1 MSRLKIAFLSYRS
14 DPFSGGQGIYIKNIS
29 EALHNRGHEIT
40 IFSGNPLP
48 EVNKAIKVIRIET
61 PGFFETFDSL
71 ERLKIFSSLEKNRLN
86 FMDFFETF
94 TGTFTEPVFFG
105 ERLVKN
111 KYFQETVDEFDIFH
125 DNQSISSYP
134 ETVLKKL
141 VTTLHHPIHVDKKID
156 LASEKSFLS
165 RLSIKRWYSF
175 LNFQKKN
182 LKAVKKVISP
192 SLSSKN
198 DICRYFD
205 YPSKN
210 ISVIW
215 NGINLDDCKFHQRES
230 FSANFLTIISADVP
244 MKNLKTVLK
253 ALYLLKQDGL
263 NAKLTILGDLREDNK
278 KLIDRLGL
286 TKEITY
292 KSKLPRKQ
300 LIQAL
305 NNADIGIAPSE
316 YEGFGFPLVEMI
328 ATGLP
333 VIVSDKASL
342 PELAGNAGLIFN
354 SEDSNDLKEKMK
366 ELVENKTL
374 RNKVTE
380 TSKLRRDDFFGWDEY
395 AKKLEDLYKEIIS
408 GNI

>member
-1 MSRLKIAFLSYRS
+1 MPNLKIALLSYRS

-48 EVNKAIKVIRIET
+48 EVNKAIKVVRIET

-71 ERLKIFSSLEKNRLN
+71 ERLKIFTSLEKNRLN

-141 VTTLHHPIHVDKKID
+141 VTTLHHPIHVDKEID
-156 LASEKSFLS
+156 LTSEKSFLS

-230 FSANFLTIISADVP
+230 FNANFVTIISADVP

-253 ALYLLKQDGL
+253 ALYLLKQEGI
-263 NAKLTILGDLREDNK
+263 NAKLTIVGDLREDNN

-305 NNADIGIAPSE
+305 NNADIGIAPSK

-354 SEDSNDLKEKMK
+354 SSDSNDLKEKMK
-366 ELVENKTL
+366 ELIENAAL

-380 TSKLRRDDFFGWDEY
+380 NSKLRRDDFFGWDEY

>member
-1 MSRLKIAFLSYRS
+1 MPSLKIALLSYRS

-48 EVNKAIKVIRIET
+48 EVNKAIKVVRIET

-71 ERLKIFSSLEKNRLN
+71 ERLKIFTSLEKNRLN

-141 VTTLHHPIHVDKKID
+141 VTTLHHPIHVDKEID
-156 LASEKSFLS
+156 LTSEKSFLS

-230 FSANFLTIISADVP
+230 FNANFVTIISADVP

-253 ALYLLKQDGL
+253 ALYLLKQEGI
-263 NAKLTILGDLREDNK
+263 NAKLTIVGDLREDNN

-300 LIQAL
+300 LIQSL
-305 NNADIGIAPSE
+305 NNADIGIAPSK

-354 SEDSNDLKEKMK
+354 SSDSNDLKEKMK
-366 ELVENKTL
+366 ELIENAAL
-374 RNKVTE
+374 RNKVAE
-380 TSKLRRDDFFGWDEY
+380 NSKLRRDDFFGWDEY
-395 AKKLEDLYKEIIS
+395 AKKLADLYKEIIS

>member
-1 MSRLKIAFLSYRS
+1 MSSLKIALLSYRS

-48 EVNKAIKVIRIET
+48 EVNKAIKVVRIET

-71 ERLKIFSSLEKNRLN
+71 ERLKIFTSLEKNRLN
-86 FMDFFETF
+86 VMDFFETF

-141 VTTLHHPIHVDKKID
+141 VTTLHHPIHVDKEID
-156 LASEKSFLS
+156 LTSEKSFLK

-215 NGINLDDCKFHQRES
+215 NGINLDDYKFHQRES
-230 FSANFLTIISADVP
+230 FNANFVTIISSDVP

-263 NAKLTILGDLREDNK
+263 NAKLTIIGDLREDNN

-300 LIQAL
+300 LIQSL
-305 NNADIGIAPSE
+305 NNADIGIAPSK

-354 SEDSNDLKEKMK
+354 SSDSNDLKEKMK
-366 ELVENKTL
+366 ELIENAAL
-374 RNKVTE
+374 RNKVAE
-380 TSKLRRDDFFGWDEY
+380 NSKLRRDDFFGWDEY
-395 AKKLEDLYKEIIS
+395 AKKLEGLYKEIIS

>member
-1 MSRLKIAFLSYRS
+1 MPSLKIALLSYRS

-29 EALHNRGHEIT
+29 EALHDRGHEIT

-48 EVNKAIKVIRIET
+48 EVSKAIKVVKIET

-105 ERLVKN
+105 ERLMKN
-111 KYFQETVDEFDIFH
+111 KFFQETVHTFDIFH
-125 DNQSISSYP
+125 DNQSLSNYP
-134 ETVLKKL
+134 EIVLKKL
-141 VTTLHHPIHVDKKID
+141 VTTLHHPIHIDREID
-156 LASEKSFLS
+156 LASEKSFFS

-175 LNFQKKN
+175 LNFQKKS

-192 SLSSKN
+192 SESSKN

-205 YPSKN
+205 FPSKD

-215 NGINLDDCKFHQRES
+215 NGINLDDCKFHQREK
-230 FSANFLTIISADVP
+230 FSANFVTIISSDVP
-244 MKNLKTVLK
+244 MKNLKTLIK
-253 ALYLLKQDGL
+253 ALYLLKKDGL
-263 NAKLTILGDLREDNK
+263 DASLTIIGDLREDNK
-278 KLIDRLGL
+278 RLIDRLGL
-286 TKEITY
+286 TEEITY

-300 LIQAL
+300 LILTL
-305 NNADIGIAPSE
+305 NNANIGIAPSK

-342 PELAGNAGLIFN
+342 PELAGDAGLIFN
-354 SEDSNDLKEKMK
+354 SEDSNDLKDKMK

-374 RNKVTE
+374 RNKLTE
-380 TSKLRRDDFFGWDEY
+380 NTKLRRDDFFGWDEY

>member
-1 MSRLKIAFLSYRS
+1 MSSLKIALLSYRS

-48 EVNKAIKVIRIET
+48 EVNKAIKVVRIET

-71 ERLKIFSSLEKNRLN
+71 ERLKIFTSLEKNRLN

-111 KYFQETVDEFDIFH
+111 KYFQETVDKFDIFH

-141 VTTLHHPIHVDKKID
+141 VTTLHHPIHVDKEID
-156 LASEKSFLS
+156 LTSEKSFLK

-192 SLSSKN
+192 SLSSKS

-215 NGINLDDCKFHQRES
+215 NGINLDDCKFHQRGS
-230 FSANFLTIISADVP
+230 FNANFVTIISADVP

-253 ALYLLKQDGL
+253 ALYLLKQEGI
-263 NAKLTILGDLREDNK
+263 NAKLTIVGDLREDNN

-300 LIQAL
+300 LIQSL
-305 NNADIGIAPSE
+305 NNADIGIAPSK

-354 SEDSNDLKEKMK
+354 SSDSNDLKEKMK
-366 ELVENKTL
+366 ELIENAVL

-380 TSKLRRDDFFGWDEY
+380 NSKLRRDDFFGWDEY

>member
-1 MSRLKIAFLSYRS
+1 MSSLKIALLSYRS

-48 EVNKAIKVIRIET
+48 EVNKAIKVVRIET

-71 ERLKIFSSLEKNRLN
+71 ERLKIFTSLEKNRLN

-111 KYFQETVDEFDIFH
+111 KYFQETIDEFDIFH

-141 VTTLHHPIHVDKKID
+141 VTTLHHPIHVDKEID
-156 LASEKSFLS
+156 LTSEKSFLT

-215 NGINLDDCKFHQRES
+215 NGINLDDCKFQQRES
-230 FSANFLTIISADVP
+230 FNANFVTIISADVP

-253 ALYLLKQDGL
+253 ALYLLKQEGI
-263 NAKLTILGDLREDNK
+263 NAKLTIVGDLREDNN

-300 LIQAL
+300 LIQSL
-305 NNADIGIAPSE
+305 NNADIGIAPSK

-354 SEDSNDLKEKMK
+354 SSDSNDLKEKMK
-366 ELVENKTL
+366 ELIENAAL
-374 RNKVTE
+374 RNKVAE
-380 TSKLRRDDFFGWDEY
+380 NSKLRRDDFFGWDEY

>member
-1 MSRLKIAFLSYRS
+1 MPSLKIALLSYRS

-29 EALHNRGHEIT
+29 EALHDRGHEIT

-48 EVNKAIKVIRIET
+48 EVSKAIKVVKIDT

-105 ERLVKN
+105 ERLMKN
-111 KYFQETVDEFDIFH
+111 KSFQETVHTFDIFH
-125 DNQSISSYP
+125 DNQSISNYP
-134 ETVLKKL
+134 EIVLKKL
-141 VTTLHHPIHVDKKID
+141 VTTLHHPIHIDREID
-156 LASEKSFLS
+156 LASEKSFFS

-192 SLSSKN
+192 SKSSKK
-198 DICRYFD
+198 DICWYFD
-205 YPSKN
+205 YPSKD

-215 NGINLDDCKFHQRES
+215 NGINLDDCKFHQRET
-230 FSANFLTIISADVP
+230 FSANFVTIISSDVP
-244 MKNLKTVLK
+244 MKNLKTLIK
-253 ALYLLKQDGL
+253 ALYLLRKDGHD
-263 NAKLTILGDLREDNK
+263 ASLTIIGNLREDNK
-278 KLIDRLGL
+278 RLIDRLGL
-286 TKEITY
+286 TEEITY

-300 LIQAL
+300 LILTL
-305 NNADIGIAPSE
+305 NNSDIGIAPSK

-342 PELAGNAGLIFN
+342 PELAGDAGLIFN
-354 SEDSNDLKEKMK
+354 SDDSNDLKDKMK

-374 RNKVTE
+374 RNKLTE
-380 TSKLRRDDFFGWDEY
+380 NSRLRRDDFFGWDEY

>member
-1 MSRLKIAFLSYRS
+1 MSSLKIALLSYRS

-29 EALHNRGHEIT
+29 EALHNKGHEIT

-48 EVNKAIKVIRIET
+48 EVNKAIKVVRIET

-71 ERLKIFSSLEKNRLN
+71 ERLKIFTSLEKNRLN

-141 VTTLHHPIHVDKKID
+141 VTTLHHPIHVDKEID
-156 LASEKSFLS
+156 LTTEKSFLT

-230 FSANFLTIISADVP
+230 FNANFVTIISADVP

-253 ALYLLKQDGL
+253 AFYLLKQEGI
-263 NAKLTILGDLREDNK
+263 NAKLTIVGDLREDNN

-300 LIQAL
+300 LIQSL
-305 NNADIGIAPSE
+305 NNADIGIAPSK

-354 SEDSNDLKEKMK
+354 SSDSNDLKEKMK

-380 TSKLRRDDFFGWDEY
+380 NSKLRRDDFFGWDEY

>member
-1 MSRLKIAFLSYRS
+1 MSSLKIALLSYRS

-48 EVNKAIKVIRIET
+48 EVNKAIKVVRIET

-71 ERLKIFSSLEKNRLN
+71 ERLKIFTSLEKNRLN

-111 KYFQETVDEFDIFH
+111 KYFQETIDEFDIFH

-141 VTTLHHPIHVDKKID
+141 VTTLHHPIHVDKEID
-156 LASEKSFLS
+156 LTSEKSFLS

-230 FSANFLTIISADVP
+230 FNANFVTIISADVP

-253 ALYLLKQDGL
+253 ALYLLKQEGI
-263 NAKLTILGDLREDNK
+263 NAKLTIVGDLREDNN

-300 LIQAL
+300 LIQSL
-305 NNADIGIAPSE
+305 NNADIGIAPSK

-354 SEDSNDLKEKMK
+354 SSDSNDLKEKMK
-366 ELVENKTL
+366 ELIENAAL

-380 TSKLRRDDFFGWDEY
+380 NSKLRRDDFFGWDEY

>member
-1 MSRLKIAFLSYRS
+1 MSSLKIALLSYRS

-48 EVNKAIKVIRIET
+48 EVNKAIKVVRIET

-71 ERLKIFSSLEKNRLN
+71 ERLKIFTSLEKNRLN

-141 VTTLHHPIHVDKKID
+141 VTTLHHPIHVDKEID
-156 LASEKSFLS
+156 LTREKSFLK

-230 FSANFLTIISADVP
+230 FNANFVTIISADVP

-253 ALYLLKQDGL
+253 ALYLLKQEGI
-263 NAKLTILGDLREDNK
+263 NAKLTIVGDLREDNN

-300 LIQAL
+300 LIQSL
-305 NNADIGIAPSE
+305 NNADIGIAPSK

-354 SEDSNDLKEKMK
+354 SSDSNDLKEKMK
-366 ELVENKTL
+366 ELIENAAL
-374 RNKVTE
+374 RNKVAE
-380 TSKLRRDDFFGWDEY
+380 NSKLRRDDFFGWDEY

>member
-1 MSRLKIAFLSYRS
+1 MSSLKIALLSYRS

-48 EVNKAIKVIRIET
+48 EVNKAIKVVRIET

-71 ERLKIFSSLEKNRLN
+71 ERLKIFTSLEKNRLN

-141 VTTLHHPIHVDKKID
+141 VTTLHHPIHVDKEID
-156 LASEKSFLS
+156 LTSEKSFLT

-215 NGINLDDCKFHQRES
+215 NGINLDDCKFHERES
-230 FSANFLTIISADVP
+230 FNANFVTIISADVP

-253 ALYLLKQDGL
+253 ALYLLKQEGI
-263 NAKLTILGDLREDNK
+263 NAKLTIVGDLREDNN

-300 LIQAL
+300 LIQSL
-305 NNADIGIAPSE
+305 NNADIGIAPSK

-354 SEDSNDLKEKMK
+354 SSDSNDLKEKMK
-366 ELVENKTL
+366 ELIENAAL
-374 RNKVTE
+374 RNKVAE
-380 TSKLRRDDFFGWDEY
+380 NSKLRRDDFFGWV
-395 AKKLEDLYKEIIS
+395 
-408 GNI
+408 

>member
-1 MSRLKIAFLSYRS
+1 MSSLKIALLSYRS

-48 EVNKAIKVIRIET
+48 EVNKAIKVVRIET

-71 ERLKIFSSLEKNRLN
+71 ERLKIFTSLEKNRLN

-141 VTTLHHPIHVDKKID
+141 VTTLHHPIHVDKEID
-156 LASEKSFLS
+156 LTSEKSFLK

-230 FSANFLTIISADVP
+230 FNANFVTIISADVP

-253 ALYLLKQDGL
+253 ALYLFKQDGL

-300 LIQAL
+300 LIQSL
-305 NNADIGIAPSE
+305 NNADIGIAPSK

-354 SEDSNDLKEKMK
+354 SSDSNDLKEKMK
-366 ELVENKTL
+366 ELIENAAL
-374 RNKVTE
+374 RNKVAE
-380 TSKLRRDDFFGWDEY
+380 NSKLRRDDFFGWDEY

>member
-1 MSRLKIAFLSYRS
+1 MSSLKIALLSYRS

-48 EVNKAIKVIRIET
+48 EVNKAIKVVRIET

-71 ERLKIFSSLEKNRLN
+71 DRLKIFSSLKKNRLN

-111 KYFQETVDEFDIFH
+111 KHFQKTVDEFDIFH

-141 VTTLHHPIHVDKKID
+141 VTTLHHPIHVDKEID
-156 LASEKSFLS
+156 LTSEKSFLK

-215 NGINLDDCKFHQRES
+215 NGINLDDCKFHQRGS
-230 FSANFLTIISADVP
+230 FNANFVTIISADVP

-253 ALYLLKQDGL
+253 ALYLLKQEGI
-263 NAKLTILGDLREDNK
+263 NAKLTIVGDLREDNN

-300 LIQAL
+300 LIQSL
-305 NNADIGIAPSE
+305 NNADIGIAPSK

-354 SEDSNDLKEKMK
+354 SSDSNDLKEKMK
-366 ELVENKTL
+366 ELIENAAL
-374 RNKVTE
+374 RNKVAE
-380 TSKLRRDDFFGWDEY
+380 NSKLRRDDFFGWDEY

>member
-1 MSRLKIAFLSYRS
+1 MSSLKIALLSYRS

-48 EVNKAIKVIRIET
+48 EVNKAIKVVRIET

-71 ERLKIFSSLEKNRLN
+71 ERLKIFTSLEKNRLN

-141 VTTLHHPIHVDKKID
+141 VTTLHHPIHVDKEID
-156 LASEKSFLS
+156 LTSEKSFLT

-215 NGINLDDCKFHQRES
+215 NGINLNDCKFHQRES
-230 FSANFLTIISADVP
+230 FNANFVTIISADVP

-253 ALYLLKQDGL
+253 ALHLLKQEGI
-263 NAKLTILGDLREDNK
+263 NAKLTIVGDLREDNN

-300 LIQAL
+300 LIQSL
-305 NNADIGIAPSE
+305 NNADIGIAPSK

-354 SEDSNDLKEKMK
+354 SSDSNDLKEKMK
-366 ELVENKTL
+366 ELIENTTL

-380 TSKLRRDDFFGWDEY
+380 NSKLRRDDFFGWDEY

>member
-1 MSRLKIAFLSYRS
+1 MSSLKIALLSYRS

-29 EALHNRGHEIT
+29 EALHNKGHEIT

-48 EVNKAIKVIRIET
+48 EVNKAIKVVRIET

-71 ERLKIFSSLEKNRLN
+71 ERLKIFTSLEKNRLN

-141 VTTLHHPIHVDKKID
+141 VTTLHHPIHVDKEID

-230 FSANFLTIISADVP
+230 FNANFVTIISADVP

-263 NAKLTILGDLREDNK
+263 NAKLTIVGDLREDNK

-286 TKEITY
+286 TNEITY

-300 LIQAL
+300 LIQSL
-305 NNADIGIAPSE
+305 NNADIGIAPSK

-354 SEDSNDLKEKMK
+354 SSDSNDLKEKMK
-366 ELVENKTL
+366 ELIENTEL

-380 TSKLRRDDFFGWDEY
+380 NSKLRRDDFFGWDEY

>member
-1 MSRLKIAFLSYRS
+1 MSSLKIALLSYRS

-48 EVNKAIKVIRIET
+48 EVNKAIKVVRIET

-71 ERLKIFSSLEKNRLN
+71 ERLKIFTSLEKNRLN

-141 VTTLHHPIHVDKKID
+141 VTTLHHPIHVDKEID

-230 FSANFLTIISADVP
+230 FNANFVTIISADVP

-263 NAKLTILGDLREDNK
+263 NAKLTIVGDLREDNK

-286 TKEITY
+286 TNEITY

-300 LIQAL
+300 LIQSL
-305 NNADIGIAPSE
+305 NNADIGIAPSK

-354 SEDSNDLKEKMK
+354 SSDSNDLKEKMK
-366 ELVENKTL
+366 ELIENAEL

-380 TSKLRRDDFFGWDEY
+380 NSKLRRDDFFGWDEY

>member
-1 MSRLKIAFLSYRS
+1 MPSLKIALLSYRS

-29 EALHNRGHEIT
+29 EALLDRGHEIT

-48 EVNKAIKVIRIET
+48 EVSEAIKVEKIDT

-71 ERLKIFSSLEKNRLN
+71 ERIKIFSSLEKNRLN
-86 FMDFFETF
+86 LLDFFETF
-94 TGTFTEPVFFG
+94 TGTYTEPVFFG
-105 ERLVKN
+105 ERLLKN
-111 KYFQETVDEFDIFH
+111 KVFQESVDAFDIFH

-134 ETVLKKL
+134 QTVLKKL
-141 VTTLHHPIHVDKKID
+141 ITTLHHPIHVDKEID
-156 LASEKSFLS
+156 LANEKIFFK

-182 LKAVKKVISP
+182 LAFVRKIISP
-192 SLSSKN
+192 SASSKN
-198 DICRYFD
+198 DICNYFD

-215 NGINLDDCKFHQRES
+215 NGINLDDCKFHLREK
-230 FSANFLTIISADVP
+230 FNANFVTIISSDVP
-244 MKNLKTVLK
+244 MKNLTTVLK
-253 ALYLLKQDGL
+253 AIYLLKKDGL
-263 NAKLTILGDLREDNK
+263 NAKLTILGDLREENK
-278 KLIDRLGL
+278 NLINNLDIANLID
-286 TKEITY
+286 Y
-292 KSKLPRKQ
+292 KNKLPRDE
-300 LIQAL
+300 LIKSL
-305 NNADIGIAPSE
+305 NSADIGIAPSS

-342 PELAGNAGLIFN
+342 PELAGNAGLIFD
-354 SEDSNDLKEKMK
+354 SEDSSDLKKKMK
-366 ELVENKTL
+366 ELIK
-374 RNKVTE
+374 NKVLRDELTE
-380 TSKLRRDDFFGWDEY
+380 KSKIRRDDFFGWDEY

>member
-1 MSRLKIAFLSYRS
+1 MSSLKIALLSYRS

-48 EVNKAIKVIRIET
+48 EVNKAIKVVRIET

-71 ERLKIFSSLEKNRLN
+71 ERLKIFTSLEKNRLN

-141 VTTLHHPIHVDKKID
+141 VTTLHHPIHVDKEID
-156 LASEKSFLS
+156 LTTEKSFLT

-230 FSANFLTIISADVP
+230 FSANFVTIISADVP

-253 ALYLLKQDGL
+253 ALYLLKQEGI
-263 NAKLTILGDLREDNK
+263 NAKLTIVGDLREDNNQ
-278 KLIDRLGL
+278 LIDRLGL

-300 LIQAL
+300 LIQSL
-305 NNADIGIAPSE
+305 NNADIGIAPSK

-354 SEDSNDLKEKMK
+354 SSDSNDLKEKMK
-366 ELVENKTL
+366 ELIENAAL
-374 RNKVTE
+374 RSKVTE
-380 TSKLRRDDFFGWDEY
+380 NSKLRRDDFFGWDEY

>member
-1 MSRLKIAFLSYRS
+1 MPSLKIALLSYRS
-14 DPFSGGQGIYIKNIS
+14 DPYSGGQGIYIKNLS
-29 EALHNRGHEIT
+29 EALHDRGHEIT

-48 EVNKAIKVIRIET
+48 EVSKAIKVEKIDT

-86 FMDFFETF
+86 FLDFFETF

-111 KYFQETVDEFDIFH
+111 KFFQESVDEFDIFH

-141 VTTLHHPIHVDKKID
+141 VTTLHHPIHVDKEID
-156 LASEKSFLS
+156 LASEMNFFSK
-165 RLSIKRWYSF
+165 LSIKRWYSF

-182 LKAVKKVISP
+182 LRGVKKVISP
-192 SLSSKN
+192 STSSKK
-198 DICRYFD
+198 DICRYFE
-205 YPSKN
+205 YPSEN

-215 NGINLDDCKFHQRES
+215 NGINLDDCKFHQREKFNS
-230 FSANFLTIISADVP
+230 NFVTIISSDVP
-244 MKNLKTVLK
+244 MKNLKTLLK
-253 ALYLLKQDGL
+253 ALHLLKQEGTSA
-263 NAKLTILGDLREDNK
+263 NLTIIGDLREDNK
-278 KLIDRLGL
+278 KLIKNLGL
-286 TKEITY
+286 TNEITY
-292 KSKLPRKQ
+292 KSKLTRAE
-300 LIQAL
+300 LIQSL
-305 NNADIGIAPSE
+305 NHADIGIAPSS

-342 PELAGNAGLIFN
+342 PELAGSAGLIFN
-354 SEDSNDLKEKMK
+354 SEDSCDLKDKMK
-366 ELVENKTL
+366 ELVENNIL
-374 RNKVTE
+374 RNKLTE
-380 TSKLRRDDFFGWDEY
+380 NSKSRRDDFFGWDEY
-395 AKKLEDLYKEIIS
+395 AKKLEGHYKEIIS

>member
-1 MSRLKIAFLSYRS
+1 MSSLKIALLSYRS

-48 EVNKAIKVIRIET
+48 EVNKAIKVVRIET

-71 ERLKIFSSLEKNRLN
+71 ERLKIFTSLEKNRLN

-141 VTTLHHPIHVDKKID
+141 VTTLHHPIHVDKEID
-156 LASEKSFLS
+156 LTIEKSFLK

-215 NGINLDDCKFHQRES
+215 NGINLDDCKFHQRDS
-230 FSANFLTIISADVP
+230 FNANFVTIISADVP

-263 NAKLTILGDLREDNK
+263 NAKLTIIGDLREDNN
-278 KLIDRLGL
+278 KLIERLGL

-300 LIQAL
+300 LIQSL
-305 NNADIGIAPSE
+305 NNADIGIAPSK

-354 SEDSNDLKEKMK
+354 SSDSNDLKEKMK
-366 ELVENKTL
+366 ELIENAAL
-374 RNKVTE
+374 RNKVAE
-380 TSKLRRDDFFGWDEY
+380 NSKLRRDDFFGWDED

>member
-1 MSRLKIAFLSYRS
+1 MSSLKIALLSYRS

-48 EVNKAIKVIRIET
+48 EVNKAIKVVRIET

-71 ERLKIFSSLEKNRLN
+71 ERLKIFTSLEKNRLN
-86 FMDFFETF
+86 VMDFFETF

-141 VTTLHHPIHVDKKID
+141 VTPLHHPIHVDKEID
-156 LASEKSFLS
+156 LTIEKSFLK

-215 NGINLDDCKFHQRES
+215 NGINLDDCKFHQRGS
-230 FSANFLTIISADVP
+230 FNANFVTIISADVP
-244 MKNLKTVLK
+244 MKNLKTVIK
-253 ALYLLKQDGL
+253 ALYLLKQEGI
-263 NAKLTILGDLREDNK
+263 NAKLTIVGDLREDNN
-278 KLIDRLGL
+278 KLIDRLRL

-300 LIQAL
+300 LIQSL
-305 NNADIGIAPSE
+305 NNADIGIAPSK

-354 SEDSNDLKEKMK
+354 SSDSNDLKEKMK
-366 ELVENKTL
+366 ELIENAAL
-374 RNKVTE
+374 RNKVAE
-380 TSKLRRDDFFGWDEY
+380 NSKLRRDDFFGWDEY

>member
-1 MSRLKIAFLSYRS
+1 MSSLKIALLSYRS

-48 EVNKAIKVIRIET
+48 EVNKAIKVVRIET

-141 VTTLHHPIHVDKKID
+141 VTTLHHPIHVDKEID

-198 DICRYFD
+198 DICSYFD

-230 FSANFLTIISADVP
+230 FNANFVTIISADVP

-253 ALYLLKQDGL
+253 ALYLLKQEGI
-263 NAKLTILGDLREDNK
+263 NAKLTIVGDLREDNN

-300 LIQAL
+300 LIQSL
-305 NNADIGIAPSE
+305 NNADIGIAPSK

-354 SEDSNDLKEKMK
+354 SSDSNDLKEKMK
-366 ELVENKTL
+366 ELIENEAL
-374 RNKVTE
+374 RNKVAE
-380 TSKLRRDDFFGWDEY
+380 NSKLRRDDFFGWDEY

>member
-1 MSRLKIAFLSYRS
+1 MPSLKIALLSYRS
-14 DPFSGGQGIYIKNIS
+14 DPYSGGQGIYIKNLS

-48 EVNKAIKVIRIET
+48 QVSKAIRVEQIDT

-86 FMDFFETF
+86 FLDFFETF

-111 KYFQETVDEFDIFH
+111 KFFQESVDDFDIFH

-134 ETVLKKL
+134 ETVLKRL
-141 VTTLHHPIHVDKKID
+141 VTTLHHPIHVDKEID
-156 LASEKSFLS
+156 LASEMNFFSK
-165 RLSIKRWYSF
+165 LSIKRWYSF

-182 LKAVKKVISP
+182 LKSVKKVISP
-192 SLSSKN
+192 SASSKK
-198 DICRYFD
+198 DICRYFE
-205 YPSKN
+205 YPSEN

-215 NGINLDDCKFHQRES
+215 NGINLDDCKFHQREKFNS
-230 FSANFLTIISADVP
+230 NFVTIISSDVP
-244 MKNLKTVLK
+244 MKNLKTLLK
-253 ALYLLKQDGL
+253 ALHLLKQEGSSA
-263 NAKLTILGDLREDNK
+263 NLTIIGDLREDNK
-278 KLIDRLGL
+278 KLIKNLGL
-286 TKEITY
+286 TDQITY
-292 KSKLPRKQ
+292 KSKLTRAE
-300 LIQAL
+300 LIQSL
-305 NNADIGIAPSE
+305 NHADIGIAPSS

-342 PELAGNAGLIFN
+342 PELAGSAGLIFN
-354 SEDSNDLKEKMK
+354 SEDSSDLKDKMK
-366 ELVENKTL
+366 ELVENNIL
-374 RNKVTE
+374 RNKLTE
-380 TSKLRRDDFFGWDEY
+380 NSKLRRDDFFGWDEY
-395 AKKLEDLYKEIIS
+395 AKKLEGHYKEIIS

>member
-1 MSRLKIAFLSYRS
+1 MSSLKIALLSYRS

-48 EVNKAIKVIRIET
+48 EVNKAIKVVRIET

-71 ERLKIFSSLEKNRLN
+71 ERLKIFTSLEKNRLN

-141 VTTLHHPIHVDKKID
+141 VTTLHHPIHVDKEID
-156 LASEKSFLS
+156 LTSEKSFLT

-230 FSANFLTIISADVP
+230 FNANFVTIISADVP

-253 ALYLLKQDGL
+253 ALYLLKQEGI
-263 NAKLTILGDLREDNK
+263 NAKLTIVGDLREDNN

-300 LIQAL
+300 LIQSL
-305 NNADIGIAPSE
+305 NNADIGIAPSK

-354 SEDSNDLKEKMK
+354 SSDSNDLKEKMK
-366 ELVENKTL
+366 ELIENAAL
-374 RNKVTE
+374 RNKVAE
-380 TSKLRRDDFFGWDEY
+380 NSKLRRDDFFGWDEY

>member
-1 MSRLKIAFLSYRS
+1 MSSLKIALLSYRS

-48 EVNKAIKVIRIET
+48 EVNKAIKVVRIET

-71 ERLKIFSSLEKNRLN
+71 ERLKIFTSLEKNRLN

-141 VTTLHHPIHVDKKID
+141 VTTLHHPTHVDKEID
-156 LASEKSFLS
+156 LTSEKSFLT

-230 FSANFLTIISADVP
+230 FNANFVTIISADVP

-253 ALYLLKQDGL
+253 ALYLLKQEGI
-263 NAKLTILGDLREDNK
+263 NAKLTIVGDLRKDNN

-300 LIQAL
+300 LIQSL
-305 NNADIGIAPSE
+305 NNADIGIAPSK

-354 SEDSNDLKEKMK
+354 SSDSNDLKEKMK
-366 ELVENKTL
+366 ELIENAAL

-380 TSKLRRDDFFGWDEY
+380 NSKLRRDDFFGWDEY

>member
-1 MSRLKIAFLSYRS
+1 MSSLKIALLSYRS

-29 EALHNRGHEIT
+29 EALHNRGHEII

-141 VTTLHHPIHVDKKID
+141 VTTLHHPIHVDKEID

-230 FSANFLTIISADVP
+230 FSANFVTIISADVP
-244 MKNLKTVLK
+244 MKNLRTVLK

-263 NAKLTILGDLREDNK
+263 NAKLTIVGDLREDNK
-278 KLIDRLGL
+278 KLIDLLGL

-354 SEDSNDLKEKMK
+354 SKDSNELKEKMK

-380 TSKLRRDDFFGWDEY
+380 NSKLRRDDFFGWDEY

>member
-1 MSRLKIAFLSYRS
+1 MSSLKIALLSYRS

-48 EVNKAIKVIRIET
+48 EVNKAIKVVRIET

-71 ERLKIFSSLEKNRLN
+71 ERLKIFTSLEKNRLN
-86 FMDFFETF
+86 VMDFFETF

-125 DNQSISSYP
+125 DNQSISNYP
-134 ETVLKKL
+134 ETILKKL
-141 VTTLHHPIHVDKKID
+141 VTTLHHPIHVDKEID
-156 LASEKSFLS
+156 LTSEKSFLK

-230 FSANFLTIISADVP
+230 FNANFVTIISADVP

-263 NAKLTILGDLREDNK
+263 NAKLTIIGDLREDNN
-278 KLIDRLGL
+278 KLIERLGL

-300 LIQAL
+300 LIQSL
-305 NNADIGIAPSE
+305 NNADIGIAPSK

-354 SEDSNDLKEKMK
+354 SSDSNDLKEKMK
-366 ELVENKTL
+366 ELIENAAL
-374 RNKVTE
+374 RNKVAE
-380 TSKLRRDDFFGWDEY
+380 NSKLRRDDFFGWDEY